1 MGQKRAL
8 ISVFDK
14 KNVDGLAK
22 DLADLG
28 WEIVS
33 SSGTARHIRE
43 AGVPVKEV
51 EDLTGYPHMLGG
63 RVKTL
68 HPSVFGGILA
78 RRHFE
83 GDKADVEKFGIPMID
98 MVVCNLYPFQET
110 LKKGTSLEELL
121 ENIDIGGVTLI
132 RAAAK
137 NFRHVVPVTDPE
149 DYPTVAG

>member
-14 KNVDGLAK
+14 SNVAGLAR

-43 AGVPVKEV
+43 SGVPVKEV

-83 GDKADVEKFGIPMID
+83 GDLIDVEKFGIPMID
-98 MVVCNLYPFQET
+98 MVVCNLYPFEET
-110 LKKGTSLEELL
+110 FNQGADLDELL

-137 NFRHVVPVTDPE
+137 NFRHVIPVTDPE
-149 DYPTVAG
+149 DY

>member
-1 MGQKRAL
+1 MPKRAL
-8 ISVFDK
+8 VSVFDK
-14 KNVDGLAK
+14 KGISELAK
-22 DLADLG
+22 GLESMG

-33 SSGTARHIRE
+33 SSGTATHLRNS
-43 AGVPVKEV
+43 GVSVKEV
-51 EDLTGYPHMLGG
+51 EDFTGYPHMLGG

-83 GDKADVEKFGIPMID
+83 PDLTDVEKFGIPLID
-98 MVVCNLYPFQET
+98 MVVCNLYPFEET
-110 LKKGTSLEELL
+110 FRRGADLDDLL

-137 NFRHVVPVTDPE
+137 NFRHVIPVTDPE
-149 DYPTVAG
+149 DYPRILE